1 MRDILFVKTSSL
13 GDVVHN
19 MPAITDAARHS
30 SGRRLSWIVEEDLAP
45 LARLHPAVG
54 DIIPVAA
61 RRWRSSIFSAATWNE
76 VRAFSRRL
84 RERNDETVIDT
95 QGLIRSALIVRKTRG
110 EKHGYDSES
119 IRESLASRV
128 YDVRHKVS
136 RRLHAV
142 TRNRTLTGLALG
154 YTPGETIDYGLPR
167 AQAASA
173 SPYAILQHGTSRE
186 AKQWREVDWIGIG
199 QWLSKRGLEVVIP
212 WGSQAER
219 ITSER
224 LAAAIKTSRILP
236 RQSLDLTAQT
246 IAGASLVV
254 GVDTGLL
261 HLAAAYGVPLIA
273 IFIATEPGLTGP
285 VGQGPITVLGG
296 KGAYPSFMQ
305 AIAAA
310 EALLG

>member
-13 GDVVHN
+13 GDVVHQ
-19 MPAITDAARHS
+19 MPAVTDAARHS
-30 SGRRLSWIVEEDLAP
+30 PGCKLSWIVEEDFAP
-45 LARLHPAVG
+45 LARLHPAVS

-76 VRAFSRRL
+76 VRAFANRL
-84 RERNDETVIDT
+84 RERDDEIVIDT
-95 QGLIRSALIVRKTRG
+95 QGLIRSALIVRRTHG
-110 EKHGYDSES
+110 EKHGYDSDS
-119 IRESLASRV
+119 IREPLASRV
-128 YDVRHKVS
+128 YDVTHRVS
-136 RRLHAV
+136 RTLHAV

-154 YTPGETIDYGLPR
+154 YTPGDAIDYGLPR
-167 AQAASA
+167 SQASA

-186 AKQWREVDWIGIG
+186 TKQWREVDWIGIG
-199 QWLSKRGLEVVIP
+199 QWLSKNGFEVVIP

-219 ITSER
+219 VTSER
-224 LAAAIKTSRILP
+224 LSAAIKNSRILP

-261 HLAAAYGVPLIA
+261 HLAAAYSVPLIA
-273 IFIATEPGLTGP
+273 IFTATEPGLTGP
-285 VGQGPITVLGG
+285 VGQGRIAVLGG

>member
-13 GDVVHN
+13 GDVVHH
-19 MPAITDAARHS
+19 MPAVTDATRHCP
-30 SGRRLSWIVEEDLAP
+30 GRRLSWIVEEDFAP
-45 LARLHPAVG
+45 LARLHPAVT

-61 RRWRSSIFSAATWNE
+61 RRWRSSIFSASTWNE
-76 VRAFSRRL
+76 VRAFTARL
-84 RERNDETVIDT
+84 RERNDEIVIDT
-95 QGLIRSALIVRKTRG
+95 QGLIRSALIVRKTHG
-110 EKHGYDSES
+110 EKHGYDGNS
-119 IRESLASRV
+119 IREPLASRA
-128 YDVRHKVS
+128 YDIKHQVS
-136 RRLHAV
+136 RTLHAV

-154 YTPGETIDYGLPR
+154 YTPGDTIDYGLSR
-167 AQAASA
+167 SNVAGA

-199 QWLSKRGLEVVIP
+199 QWLSKRGFEVVIP

-219 ITSER
+219 VTSER

-273 IFIATEPGLTGP
+273 IFTATEPGLTGP
-285 VGQGPITVLGG
+285 VGRGPITVLGG
-296 KGAYPSFMQ
+296 KGIYPSFMQ